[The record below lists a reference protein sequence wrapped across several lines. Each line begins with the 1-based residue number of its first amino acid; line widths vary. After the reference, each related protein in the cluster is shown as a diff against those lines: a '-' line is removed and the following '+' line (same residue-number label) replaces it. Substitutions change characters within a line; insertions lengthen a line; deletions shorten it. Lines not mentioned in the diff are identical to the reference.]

1 MYFHSTEMLHAWHW
15 VRMKNLDG
23 SMPIRVVYPG
33 RGLFQDYTPEYTG
46 I

>member
-1 MYFHSTEMLHAWHW
+1 MNNQNE
-15 VRMKNLDG
+15 
-23 SMPIRVVYPG
+23 SMPVRVVYPG